1 MAGGA
6 QGGAQ
11 GGAKPGW
18 TGERS
23 AAGGGNP
30 WIVASVVSIS
40 AFMEVLDTSIANV
53 SLTHI
58 AGGLSAS
65 YDEATWVLT
74 SYLVANAITIPVSSW
89 LSSVVGRKRYYMICV
104 AGFGLSSLLC
114 GMAPNLTWLIFARI
128 LQGLA
133 GGGLQPSTQAILVD
147 TFPPAKR
154 GSAMALFGLTVILGP
169 TLGPTLGGV
178 ITDNFS
184 WHWIFLIN
192 GPVALLSLFLVGT
205 LIVEPRVLQDER
217 KARLAAGPRF
227 DFLGF
232 FLIALGLGSL
242 EITMDRG
249 QTDDWFSNP
258 LISTTAC
265 LAVIGLIGF
274 VIRELMAKEP
284 LLDIRLFK
292 NLNYALCNGLILI
305 VGVILF
311 GTVQFLPQFL
321 QQVMGYTATTTGFAM
336 TEGGIITLFL
346 MPLSGVLSNKIQPRL
361 LIGFALAIE
370 AFAMWRMTGVNGQIS
385 FTYAAEMRMWIAAGI
400 PFLFVPLSNAAY
412 VGLPANKTG
421 QAAAMLNMSRNL
433 GGTLG
438 ISLVQTFLAQREQ
451 FHQSQLVSGL
461 NGLNPAYQAGLARI
475 TQALVGRGFSPA
487 NAQGGA
493 LARIY
498 QEVQRQAAVL
508 SYVEVFWLLAVIV
521 ASAAPVVFLLRT
533 NPRGP
538 AAAAS
543 GGAA

>member
-6 QGGAQ
+6 QGG
-11 GGAKPGW
+11 GKGGW

-104 AGFGLSSLLC
+104 AGFGTASLLC

-205 LIVEPRVLQDER
+205 LIVEPKVLQDER
-217 KARLAAGPRF
+217 KARLASGLRF

-346 MPLSGVLSNKIQPRL
+346 MPLSGVLSNKLQPRL
-361 LIGFALAIE
+361 LIGLALAIE

-385 FTYAAEMRMWIAAGI
+385 FSYAAEMRMWIAAGI

-451 FHQSQLVSGL
+451 FHQARLVGGL

-475 TQALVGRGFSPA
+475 TQALIGRGFSPA
-487 NAQGGA
+487 NARGGA
-493 LARIY
+493 LAKLY

-521 ASAAPVVFLLRT
+521 ACAAPVVFLLRT
-533 NPRGP
+533 NPSGP
-538 AAAAS
+538 AAAAP
-543 GGAA
+543 GGAG

>member
-1 MAGGA
+1 VAGGA